1 MTLLEHF
8 FNTVSK
14 ESGISLFC
22 FTLLCGPD
30 NLCRSLNQ
38 SDDAK
43 LKPITTWSPAAFL
56 ALDYFFCLT
65 LSFRWCLKIISFLPI
80 DRCHNFCFGLMKL
93 HQEALEV
100 IGIVFVCFTLLTD

>member
-1 MTLLEHF
+1 MTLLEQF
-8 FNTVSK
+8 FNIVSK

-43 LKPITTWSPAAFL
+43 LKPITTWSLAASR
-56 ALDYFFCLT
+56 ALECLFCLT
-65 LSFRWCLKIISFLPI
+65 LSSRWCVKIISFLLI
-80 DRCHNFCFGLMKL
+80 ALRYNFCFGLMKL
-93 HQEALEV
+93 HREAP
-100 IGIVFVCFTLLTD
+100 

>member
-65 LSFRWCLKIISFLPI
+65 LSFSWCLKIISFLLI
-80 DRCHNFCFGLMKL
+80 ALRYNFCFGLMTL
-93 HQEALEV
+93 HREAL
-100 IGIVFVCFTLLTD
+100 